1 MIRRT
6 LMLAAFSTGLLSA
19 CGPTEEE
26 AIRAITAV
34 NERFK
39 ACYEETLSQNGTHT
53 YRNVSTDAAF
63 SAVGA
68 AMKRMEMSTVEADRS
83 IGYLKVSA
91 PAPTPLD
98 EQEWRAAKKDD
109 LPMLR
114 NIVKEHVG
122 FMGNFIKFEPE
133 GLNIVLTITMVESD
147 AGTDISVTL
156 RFEEIAPPKQGY
168 PRRTYPPC
176 NAMRIGLAKV
186 WKTIEE
192 ELSRT
197 RA

>member
-6 LMLAAFSTGLLSA
+6 MMPAAFAASLLSA
-19 CGPTEEE
+19 CGPTDEE
-26 AIRAITAV
+26 AIRAINAV

-39 ACYEETLSQNGTHT
+39 ACYEQTLSQNGTRT
-53 YRNVSTDAAF
+53 YNVSTDAAF
-63 SAVGA
+63 SAVRA
-68 AMKRMEMSTVEADRS
+68 AMKRLGMSTVEADRS

-98 EQEWRAAKKDD
+98 EQEWRAAKEDD

-133 GLNIVLTITMVESD
+133 GLNIVLTITVVESD

-156 RFEEIAPPKQGY
+156 RFEEITPPKQGY

-176 NAMRIGLAKV
+176 NAMRIGLVKV
-186 WKTIEE
+186 WETIEE
-192 ELSRT
+192 EFSRT